1 MLLITN
7 YMKLALHE
15 QLDKAL
21 EILDNKL
28 DAACGMAPDCVELE
42 LTYRRGLGRENTFVD
57 YFITAEVD
65 REGAVQSNCDGQ
77 SVFIDGIKYEV

>member
-21 EILDNKL
+21 EILDKKL
-28 DAACGMAPDCVELE
+28 DAACGMPADCVELE

-57 YFITAEVD
+57 YFVTAEVNN
-65 REGAVQSNCDGQ
+65 EGAVESGCDGQ
-77 SVFIDGIKYEV
+77 SVFIDGVKYEV

>member
-21 EILDNKL
+21 EILDKKL
-28 DAACGMAPDCVELE
+28 DAAGGMALDCVELE
-42 LTYRRGLGRENTFVD
+42 LKYRRGLGRENTFVD
-57 YFITAEVD
+57 YFVTVEVNN
-65 REGAVQSNCDGQ
+65 EGAVESNCDGQ
-77 SVFIDGIKYEV
+77 SVFIDSVKYEV

>member
-21 EILDNKL
+21 EILDKKL
-28 DAACGMAPDCVELE
+28 DVCCGSGIDCVELE
-42 LTYRRGLGRENTFVD
+42 LTYRRGLGRENTYVD
-57 YFITAEVD
+57 YFVTAEVD
-65 REGAVQSNCDGQ
+65 NEGAVVSNCDGQ
-77 SVFIDGIKYEV
+77 SVFIDGVKYEV